1 MWRKCKPYHFY
12 ISSLCLRN
20 TLANGKKRRA
30 TRKRK
35 ETDKETENKCQA
47 KNTVPAIL
55 MSFTVTVLLLIQ
67 WKLRL
72 ICVFNV
78 RPSCYACSEKCS
90 IKMFARCFRM
100 VCACKQARFTRT
112 KWKERNQTEPNQTKI
127 PNEWINRIAI
137 TTILWRIKNEL
148 FQKCMRVRQNRI
160 MFVFSRHEI
169 DIPFAI
175 PARCCV
181 QCSSLSLSLLPLCQS
196 CSQRTQQTH
205 RTIRFK
211 VRVYFIL
218 IRETVQLPKRKMR

>member
-1 MWRKCKPYHFY
+1 MPSEKHR
-12 ISSLCLRN
+12 SSDSYVVYSDGFTAYSVKTPFDMCVQCAPVMLCLF
-20 TLANGKKRRA
+20 
-30 TRKRK
+30 RKVF
-35 ETDKETENKCQA
+35 DK
-47 KNTVPAIL
+47 
-55 MSFTVTVLLLIQ
+55 
-67 WKLRL
+67 
-72 ICVFNV
+72 NV
-78 RPSCYACSEKCS
+78 RQMLSNGVRVQTSQIHSDQVK
-90 IKMFARCFRM
+90 
-100 VCACKQARFTRT
+100 RT
-112 KWKERNQTEPNQTKI
+112 KPNRTKSKI